1 MLRRASFDYET
12 RTDFLRLCPNPLQGP
27 RAQYGRNPS
36 PPRVPMYAT
45 KRAGS
50 LVGAGT
56 GLVRRSSSV
65 AEATTSLVSAHSLLH
80 QGGVCR

>member
-1 MLRRASFDYET
+1 M
-12 RTDFLRLCPNPLQGP
+12 FLHSLQGP
-27 RAQYGRNPS
+27 RASYGRNPS

-65 AEATTSLVSAHSLLH
+65 AEVTASLVRAHSLLH
-80 QGGVCR
+80 QGGVCKGIY

>member
-1 MLRRASFDYET
+1 MTPAQNAAHTSWGTMQGTRAS
-12 RTDFLRLCPNPLQGP
+12 
-27 RAQYGRNPS
+27 YGRNPS
-36 PPRVPMYAT
+36 PPRAAMYAA

-65 AEATTSLVSAHSLLH
+65 AEGTASLVCAHILLH
-80 QGGVCR
+80 WK